1 MAMTNELQEGDSVV
15 VKPGTKDP
23 DMGFDI
29 GGWQGRIEDVYD
41 EENTVLIRWDSIT
54 LQDMSHE
61 LIIQCKMENL
71 DWKLMVLKV
80 SDVQKAMPRDTKKDT
95 KKAIR
100 IWERKLMNDPRLAE
114 DE

>member
-1 MAMTNELQEGDSVV
+1 MATELKVGDSVV

-54 LQDMSHE
+54 LKDMSYE
-61 LIIQCKMENL
+61 LIIQSEMENL
-71 DWKLMVLKV
+71 DWELMVLKV
-80 SDVQKAMPRDTKKDT
+80 SEFQKAMPRDTKSDT
-95 KKAIR
+95 DKAAR
-100 IWERKLMNDPRLAE
+100 IWKRKIMNDPRLAE

>member
-1 MAMTNELQEGDSVV
+1 MATELKVGDSVV
-15 VKPGTKDP
+15 VKPGVKDP

-41 EENTVLIRWDSIT
+41 EEDTVLIRWDSIT

-61 LIIQCKMENL
+61 LIIQCEKENL
-71 DWKLMVLKV
+71 YWEYMILGITDI
-80 SDVQKAMPRDTKKDT
+80 QKTAPRDTKSDT
-95 KKAIR
+95 DKAAR
-100 IWERKLMNDPRLAE
+100 ILQRKLMDNPRLAE